1 MTRMF
6 DPAVA
11 TLCSA
16 LIAAGVS
23 VISMLFNFF
32 TNSKSE
38 KIRLGLDENNMI
50 IRHFSAVTNEQIT
63 REFNDIKK
71 QEL

>member
-23 VISMLFNFF
+23 FISMLFNFF
-32 TNSKSE
+32 YKQ
-38 KIRLGLDENNMI
+38 
-50 IRHFSAVTNEQIT
+50 QI
-63 REFNDIKK
+63 
-71 QEL
+71 